1 TLEQK
6 RRWGSALLGFVEKDQ
21 HDFVLEIMSP
31 MFNTEP
37 AGARIERWEWAQR
50 EFRGRGG
57 LLCRSL
63 IALARA
69 LAEAGEPGDRAAAFR
84 MLEGAATRFANDTSW
99 AVAAVF
105 EAEKQLKDGGAE
117 DEIIPLYARVFRR
130 IQRPRNGIG
139 EAFLGGSTYM
149 QVGR

>member
-1 TLEQK
+1 
-6 RRWGSALLGFVEKDQ
+6 
-21 HDFVLEIMSP
+21 
-31 MFNTEP
+31 
-37 AGARIERWEWAQR
+37 
-50 EFRGRGG
+50 
-57 LLCRSL
+57 
-63 IALARA
+63 
-69 LAEAGEPGDRAAAFR
+69 GEPGDRAAAFR

-149 QVGR
+149 QVGRRYRDLLAASGNQRMADRIDGQLQSAVRKMEE